1 MRVVVR
7 IPAVEDRLAADQD
20 ALTLALLEL
29 ERSAILGFTGREC
42 QQVLKSVRRNVDL
55 GQVARK
61 RVIELLSRCPLV
73 QSGPLD
79 EDFALEIEPFG
90 GNRSVVSLVLDPEF
104 RSKIDEL
111 RTCPS
116 MGEDRSKAFARSLE
130 RHARASVR
138 VTIFDRYFGSDLVSA
153 GDHSGAAWLLEQL
166 ANVGL
171 RSVEVITASIND
183 RPGEVE
189 EVLSTRGARLLLDLS
204 FVVTRFGHL
213 MHDRHIRFGFGSS
226 RGSEAISLGKGAAS
240 FGSVVLEQN
249 FQALL
254 MNEQDAI
261 RFEQQIRNAEARTPG
276 RFGESP

>member
-20 ALTLALLEL
+20 AVTLALLEL
-29 ERSAILGFTGREC
+29 ERSAILGLSGREC
-42 QQVLKSVRRNVDL
+42 QQVVKSVRRNVDL

-73 QSGPLD
+73 QNGPLE
-79 EDFALEIEPFG
+79 EDFAPDDEPFEG
-90 GNRSVVSLVLDPEF
+90 VRSVVSLVLDPKF
-104 RSKIDEL
+104 RSKVNEL

-116 MGEDRSKAFARSLE
+116 VGEDRSKAFARSLE

-138 VTIFDRYFGSDLVSA
+138 VTIFDRYFGSDLVTS

-171 RSVEVITASIND
+171 RRVEVITASMAD
-183 RPGEVE
+183 RPGDVE
-189 EVLSTRGARLLLDLS
+189 EVVRSHGVRLDLDLS
-204 FVVTRFGHL
+204 FLVTRFGHL

-226 RGSEAISLGKGAAS
+226 RGSEAISLGRGAAS
-240 FGSVVLEQN
+240 FNSVVLDQN

-261 RFEQQIRNAEARTPG
+261 RFEQQIRTAEARTP
-276 RFGESP
+276 